1 MAKQEQP
8 KRRPIQ
14 APNNSTAN
22 SSKSPKKD
30 EEDPGKPYKCPMC
43 KYRCKTPSL
52 LSRHINHHHPEVR
65 SQTPKHL
72 LTALS
77 GKASVADMLTATAE
91 YIENATTFDERLPD
105 DVISYL
111 KREDAKT
118 QLILR
123 VIAISKVQRALEMG
137 DSIKELDTEFKE
149 KLKEADFKNDATPH
163 TYLGLIERMVD
174 LQEKELNFLKE
185 IVQLGDVNLNDMV
198 DKLVVAF
205 GTSKLGSKPAKSG
218 AGVRAFQALSVDIP
232 DDPAERENLRTI
244 LGQFLGGATENE
256 SGGRTVEAEASNEE
270 GT

>member
-1 MAKQEQP
+1 MAKQQDQP
-8 KRRPIQ
+8 QRRPVKPPAT
-14 APNNSTAN
+14 APEP
-22 SSKSPKKD
+22 PKV
-30 EEDPGKPYKCPMC
+30 EEAKGDKPYKCPMC
-43 KYRCKTPSL
+43 NYSSKTPSL

-137 DSIKELDTEFKE
+137 DVIKELDTDFKE
-149 KLKEADFKNDATPH
+149 KLQDASFKKDATPH

-174 LQEKELNFLKE
+174 LQEKELNFLKDV
-185 IVQLGDVNLNDMV
+185 VQLGDVNLNDMV
-198 DKLVVAF
+198 DKLVIAF
-205 GTSKLGSKPAKSG
+205 GTSKIGSKPAKSG
-218 AGVRAFQALSVDIP
+218 TGIRAFQALSVDIP
-232 DDPAERENLRTI
+232 DDPAERESLRTI
-244 LGQFLGGATENE
+244 LGKFLGGATEDE
-256 SGGRTVEAEASNEE
+256 PDGRTVEAEASDEE
-270 GT
+270 ST